1 MVSNDLISLK
11 PKQKRRLYEPIVLY
25 KALAEITHEEGAL
38 RQTELSDRAETEE
51 QQYHRFLHNI
61 ASVCD
66 RVKRGKTV
74 TSVTILD
81 GEEKFTYVFG
91 CNQVFDKDLS
101 STQDF
106 MISLLKRLS
115 GFHLLSSTEKMSVQN
130 EIFETILAF
139 NSPRI
144 QCYLDTLRKNI
155 AQCLLYCERSTT
167 QNDTEVGKGLET
179 LSIAIKETTFSDMT
193 GPQYFSA
200 FSSVLK
206 ALKSFL
212 TSQTTDYIDRKAKD
226 GRIRDGRSFECWSEL
241 RHAIYRLK
249 SYKKALQC
257 LIDSEETWPELFQE
271 FVVVPI
277 ESSKPDSNPL
287 GRKSEAAH
295 GIIGRMCSDAAS
307 IERYRGLARSLE
319 WINLD
324 DRIKTQST
332 RPSFKPYVHS
342 EVLVLEWLMVQP
354 NVTFFRDWRYI
365 GSSKGACQLCRYYFD
380 AAGQH
385 NDIKTRPSHGNLYVN
400 WRFPDV
406 QEGEKSFGKT
416 RRQTI
421 YNSMMTRIREDAF
434 SILVD
439 KSSKGK
445 RHDSSTHP
453 LTSVMYASTDVWTD
467 AGARDMPNI
476 DELGESFAKN
486 LSLKPVIET
495 VGESDADD
503 EDGGIALG

>member
-1 MVSNDLISLK
+1 MASNDLTSLK

-38 RQTELSDRAETEE
+38 RQTEPSDSAETEE

-81 GEEKFTYVFG
+81 GEDKFTYVFG
-91 CNQVFDKDLS
+91 CNQVFDKDLR
-101 STQDF
+101 STKDF
-106 MISLLKRLS
+106 MTSLLKRLY
-115 GFHLLSSTEKMSVQN
+115 GFHLLSSTEKTSAQN
-130 EIFETILAF
+130 EIFEMILAF

-167 QNDTEVGKGLET
+167 QNERNAT
-179 LSIAIKETTFSDMT
+179 A
-193 GPQYFSA
+193 
-200 FSSVLK
+200 
-206 ALKSFL
+206 
-212 TSQTTDYIDRKAKD
+212 

-241 RHAIYRLK
+241 RHAIYRLQ

-295 GIIGRMCSDAAS
+295 GIIGRMCSDTAS

-342 EVLVLEWLMVQP
+342 EVLVLEWLMAQP
-354 NVTFFRDWRYI
+354 NVSFFRDWRYI

-385 NDIKTRPSHGNLYVN
+385 NDIKTRSSHGNLYVN
-400 WRFPDV
+400 WRFPDI
-406 QEGEKSFGKT
+406 QEGETSFGKT

-453 LTSVMYASTDVWTD
+453 LTSAMYASTDIWTD
-467 AGARDMPNI
+467 IGARDMPNI
-476 DELGESFAKN
+476 DELGESFAKK

-495 VGESDADD
+495 VGASDVDD
-503 EDGGIALG
+503 EDGGITLG

>member
-1 MVSNDLISLK
+1 MASKDLTSLK

-38 RQTELSDRAETEE
+38 RQTEPSDSAETEE

-74 TSVTILD
+74 TSVAILD
-81 GEEKFTYVFG
+81 GEDKFTYVFG
-91 CNQVFDKDLS
+91 CNQVFDKDLR
-101 STQDF
+101 STKDF
-106 MISLLKRLS
+106 MTSLLKRLS
-115 GFHLLSSTEKMSVQN
+115 GFHLLSSTERTSAQN
-130 EIFETILAF
+130 EIFEMILAF

-167 QNDTEVGKGLET
+167 QNDTEVGNGLET

-193 GPQYFSA
+193 GPQYHSSFSG
-200 FSSVLK
+200 VLK

-212 TSQTTDYIDRKAKD
+212 TSQTTRFIEINAKA

-241 RHAIYRLK
+241 RHAIYRLQ

-332 RPSFKPYVHS
+332 RPSFKP
-342 EVLVLEWLMVQP
+342 
-354 NVTFFRDWRYI
+354 FFRDWRYI

-385 NDIKTRPSHGNLYVN
+385 NDIKTRSSHGNLYVN
-400 WRFPDV
+400 WRFPDI
-406 QEGEKSFGKT
+406 QEGETSFGKT

-453 LTSVMYASTDVWTD
+453 LTSVMYASTDIWTD
-467 AGARDMPNI
+467 IGARDMPNI

-495 VGESDADD
+495 VGESDVDD
-503 EDGGIALG
+503 EDGGITLG